1 MTTNSLLAS
10 CLTSAAVDKEPT
22 PLWSATVQTRS
33 ADLDNVW
40 RVVDEHESVLHTSKS
55 PVALFH
61 QHRQLVVKHLPR
73 DVTEHVSF
81 FPFFSS
87 PEKNGRPLS
96 SSAHRRQ
103 PTNEERGRH
112 FGVDFNPS
120 TTLRVDVPVKRWR

>member
-81 FPFFSS
+81 FSVFLFSDKKMGGHCQAPPTDVS
-87 PEKNGRPLS
+87 RPMRNEGGILAS
-96 SSAHRRQ
+96 ISIRQ
-103 PTNEERGRH
+103 Q
-112 FGVDFNPS
+112 
-120 TTLRVDVPVKRWR
+120 L